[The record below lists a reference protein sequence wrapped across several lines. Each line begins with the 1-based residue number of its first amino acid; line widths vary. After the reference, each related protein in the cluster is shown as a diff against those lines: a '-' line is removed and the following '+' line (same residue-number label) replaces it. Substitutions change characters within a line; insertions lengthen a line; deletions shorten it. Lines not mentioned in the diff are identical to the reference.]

1 MNFENFISYSKN
13 EKMQYFEINIIAN
26 QFKKQDNYDKLLV
39 FIVKLMQNILE
50 QSREIYNKDFLVVN
64 IDFFNFDILSFDQNF
79 ATTLISLMQNLFPEK
94 LKKCYIYNMTS
105 FYTNIL
111 NFILG
116 FLDINTKSKIEVIK
130 ENEEKHI
137 LLNI

>member
-50 QSREIYNKDFLVVN
+50 QSRKIYNKDYLVVN
-64 IDFFNFDILSFDQNF
+64 IDFFSFDILSFDQNF
-79 ATTLISLMQNLFPEK
+79 ATTLISLMQHLFPEK
-94 LKKCYIYNMTS
+94 LKKCCIYNMTS

-116 FLDINTKSKIEVIK
+116 FLDSNTKSKIEVIK
-130 ENEEKHI
+130 NEEKHI